1 MRSVRNK
8 LIVMWV
14 GVIAGCTPLQ
24 DGTRSTDMGG
34 WWWAGARGKPEM
46 GWVFGILFPAGLY
59 GFLWTSVWVTAFAGR
74 GVRFPGVPCQIIR
87 FSSLLLKG
95 LMVGLLLWEVWKVGV
110 QHIWL
115 FSKES

>member
-1 MRSVRNK
+1 
-8 LIVMWV
+8 
-14 GVIAGCTPLQ
+14 
-24 DGTRSTDMGG
+24 
-34 WWWAGARGKPEM
+34 M
-46 GWVFGILFPAGLY
+46 GWVFGILFRAGLY

-74 GVRFPGVPCQIIR
+74 GVRLPEVPCRIIR

>member
-1 MRSVRNK
+1 
-8 LIVMWV
+8 MWV
-14 GVIAGCTPLQ
+14 GVIA
-24 DGTRSTDMGG
+24 
-34 WWWAGARGKPEM
+34 
-46 GWVFGILFPAGLY
+46 
-59 GFLWTSVWVTAFAGR
+59 
-74 GVRFPGVPCQIIR
+74 QIIR